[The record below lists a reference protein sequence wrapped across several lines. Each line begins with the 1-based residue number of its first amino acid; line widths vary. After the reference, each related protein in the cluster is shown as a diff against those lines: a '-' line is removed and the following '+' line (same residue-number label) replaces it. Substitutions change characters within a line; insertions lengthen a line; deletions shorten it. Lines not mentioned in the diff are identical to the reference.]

1 MFDPS
6 SSHAYLC
13 GPPVM
18 VDAAVARLKS
28 MGLEDS
34 RIFFDKFLDASSMPG
49 GRP

>member
-1 MFDPS
+1 
-6 SSHAYLC
+6 
-13 GPPVM
+13 
-18 VDAAVARLKS
+18 